1 MVSIESPEPA
11 VQKEIESSALAH
23 LDSPY
28 FDYCWHSENGCPG
41 ADCSAN
47 KEPGRNLEGK
57 LLRCFGEQ
65 QAFPE
70 KDAVEPIEGMA
81 VHLPWEFH
89 QKTNGAHWMEC

>member
-11 VQKEIESSALAH
+11 VQKDIGNSALAH
-23 LDSPY
+23 PDVPYLDC
-28 FDYCWHSENGCPG
+28 CWHSEKGWPG
-41 ADCSAN
+41 AGCSV
-47 KEPGRNLEGK
+47 KKGPGGNLDGK
-57 LLRCFGEQ
+57 LLRCSGEQ
-65 QAFPE
+65 QAIPE